1 MLNLVVVQALDQ
13 KIGNPQPWGHDKPAP
28 QQQAP
33 PQQQQ
38 APPPQQGYQQPPQP
52 GYGQPPPNQ
61 PYQQQPYQQGPP
73 QAPQQYQQPP
83 PQQGFGQQPA
93 YPQQPGFQQQ
103 QPPYQP
109 PPQQQGFG
117 APPPQQQWQAPPQ
130 QPPPQQQWAPPPQQ
144 PAAYN
149 GGPVHRDNSQN
160 IMPISALNPYQ
171 NRWMFRGRVLSK
183 SHKRYTNAKGEG
195 ELMNMDIA
203 DQTGDIRV
211 TCFNE
216 VVKEL
221 FDKVTV
227 GKCYLVG
234 GGQLKTKNAQWNHTS
249 HGFEV
254 TLNRGCHFEE
264 CEERPEI
271 PKHNYAFTKIVGLA
285 NVANEARVDVIGVIE
300 SAQDLHEYTNKTG
313 KNVKKRVLVLADDSG
328 KTIEATVWGENG
340 AQPAIAPGAV
350 LMAKGARVSDWNG
363 KSLSMFD
370 CEINLDVQET
380 HALLGWWQ
388 SGGQAQP
395 KEAISIAGSGG
406 GGGAPARQIVFADI
420 ENEAI
425 GLNGEKADF
434 FSVKATVTHLKTD
447 KTMWYIACPT
457 CKKKVQ
463 GASDDTTLDGFCEK
477 CNAQVT
483 GSRRWLLGANCYDA
497 TGNRFISFFDDTAL
511 KLLEGK
517 TADEMARVK
526 AEEPTGR
533 FEHALQA
540 NLPKTFRFKCK
551 AKSEVY
557 QEEARMKVNCIALE
571 PVDFVEEGKTL
582 LADIQA
588 MMAA

>member
-1 MLNLVVVQALDQ
+1 M
-13 KIGNPQPWGHDKPAP
+13 
-28 QQQAP
+28 
-33 PQQQQ
+33 
-38 APPPQQGYQQPPQP
+38 
-52 GYGQPPPNQ
+52 
-61 PYQQQPYQQGPP
+61 
-73 QAPQQYQQPP
+73 
-83 PQQGFGQQPA
+83 
-93 YPQQPGFQQQ
+93 
-103 QPPYQP
+103 
-109 PPQQQGFG
+109 
-117 APPPQQQWQAPPQ
+117 
-130 QPPPQQQWAPPPQQ
+130 
-144 PAAYN
+144 
-149 GGPVHRDNSQN
+149 
-160 IMPISALNPYQ
+160 
-171 NRWMFRGRVLSK
+171 
-183 SHKRYTNAKGEG
+183 
-195 ELMNMDIA
+195 
-203 DQTGDIRV
+203 
-211 TCFNE
+211 
-216 VVKEL
+216 
-221 FDKVTV
+221 
-227 GKCYLVG
+227 
-234 GGQLKTKNAQWNHTS
+234 
-249 HGFEV
+249 

-463 GASDDTTLDGFCEK
+463 GASDDTTLDGRDITRGYIDPVAIQPPTDTVLRLRGNGDYRIYREVLRDD
-477 CNAQVT
+477 QVASCFNQRQLAVV
-483 GSRRWLLGANCYDA
+483 GKEWAVDPG
-497 TGNRFISFFDDTAL
+497 
-511 KLLEGK
+511 GK
-517 TADEMARVK
+517 TRKDK
-526 AEEPTGR
+526 AAAQHLEEQR
-533 FEHALQA
+533 RE
-540 NLPKTFRFKCK
+540 
-551 AKSEVY
+551 
-557 QEEARMKVNCIALE
+557 I
-571 PVDFVEEGKTL
+571 
-582 LADIQA
+582 
-588 MMAA
+588 